1 MERALGL
8 GSTCVSNSAP
18 DKRKPIVPYPT
29 EFTLVLRWKRERHFW
44 TLFPIPLFE
53 TRRTNWKR
61 CELDNIYQSEVTPRG
76 KVNFAFIFSFRGSFH
91 FFHRKKQDRSFFS
104 LDWLIEGSESIAC
117 TIDHQVCVARLQAL
131 SNRDRSIGHVR
142 PRKQRSINEWRIRR
156 VYVRVENTKFWAL
169 IQK

>member
-29 EFTLVLRWKRERHFW
+29 EFTLVLRWKRERYFW

-104 LDWLIEGSESIAC
+104 LDWLIEGSSLSR
-117 TIDHQVCVARLQAL
+117 ARLIIRCAL
-131 SNRDRSIGHVR
+131 HGCKPFRTETVRLATCVHVNSARSMSGEFGVFTY
-142 PRKQRSINEWRIRR
+142 E
-156 VYVRVENTKFWAL
+156 
-169 IQK
+169 